1 MCPLWSK
8 TLIAT
13 FILLFTELGSSGLI
27 PPGDNSS
34 PSQTAGV
41 FAADAIDQVAAP
53 APVHKFAIIIGIV
66 YNNLEFG
73 AVNFADQDAGTV
85 YNVLTRQLGFPAE
98 NVILLQNRQ
107 ATRENIMR
115 SLNWLVTNP
124 DVDSTSEVVFF
135 YSGHGVRNGP
145 GVGMNIPDVPPGY
158 ALIPFDFYN
167 YDFKKGAGLI
177 WDWELANILSRINPG
192 RMWIS
197 IDSCYSGGFVRPGI
211 TGPNRVVTT
220 SSQGDEASNELADA
234 QRGVFTKYIVDDG
247 IARGLSVEEAYQAA
261 YPRARAFSQTP
272 QIADNYP
279 GNTVLR

>member
-1 MCPLWSK
+1 MYPLLNK

-13 FILLFTELGSSGLI
+13 FILLLTGLGSSGLI
-27 PPGDNSS
+27 PPAENSS
-34 PSQTAGV
+34 PSQTAGA

-53 APVHKFAIIIGIV
+53 APAHKFAVIIGIV

-85 YNVLTRQLGFPAE
+85 YNVLTRQMGFPAE
-98 NVILLQNRQ
+98 NVILLQNSQ

-197 IDSCYSGGFVRPGI
+197 IDSCYSGGFIRPGI

-234 QRGVFTKYIVDDG
+234 QRGVFTKYLVDDG

-261 YPRARAFSQTP
+261 FPRARSFSQTP